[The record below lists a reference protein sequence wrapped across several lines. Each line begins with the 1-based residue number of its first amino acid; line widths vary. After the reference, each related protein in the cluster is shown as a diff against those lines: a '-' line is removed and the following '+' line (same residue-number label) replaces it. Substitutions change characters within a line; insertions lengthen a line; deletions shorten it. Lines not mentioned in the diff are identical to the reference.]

1 MLDVVAEAGEDVF
14 GVCSWCC
21 GDFDVAGVDYI
32 LIMAYGHS
40 PGDLLRVM
48 RWFRIF
54 SRMFS
59 GWPRVARFMVAL

>member
-1 MLDVVAEAGEDVF
+1 MF
-14 GVCSWCC
+14 
-21 GDFDVAGVDYI
+21 FI
-32 LIMAYGHS
+32 TAYGRF

-59 GWPRVARFMVAL
+59 GRPRVARFMVALQPLHGAPKYARSRYETSPGFVRSI